1 MICWQL
7 SQTDAIG
14 EDIHI
19 PQEDRARL
27 CPVTQQQKNWYART
41 LVRQIQHKATF
52 TYHRKIMRRCIQSH
66 TVAKNTICYKECWSD
81 KYNRK
86 QQPHTTNESCEAM
99 ASHTRTRV
107 KKKWYATRKT
117 NETDT
122 TGNNIYI
129 PQENRARLC
138 LATHNNKK
146 YDMLRGTLI
155 RQIQHHTT
163 FTYHRRVV
171 RRYVQSHTLI

>member
-14 EDIHI
+14 ENVHI
-19 PQEDRARL
+19 PQEDHARL

-52 TYHRKIMRRCIQSH
+52 TYHRKVMQRCIQSH
-66 TVAKNTICYKECWSD
+66 SSK
-81 KYNRK
+81 KYNMLQGTLIRQI
-86 QQPHTTNESCEAM
+86 QQKATTTYHRRIVRSNGHNTS
-99 ASHTRTRV
+99 TRV
-107 KKKWYATRKT
+107 KKWYATRKID
-117 NETDT
+117 ETDT

-129 PQENRARLC
+129 PQENRARQC
-138 LATHNNKK
+138 LVTHNNKK
-146 YDMLRGTLI
+146 YDMLQGILI
-155 RQIQHHTT
+155 RQIQHHTAS
-163 FTYHRRVV
+163 TYHRRVV